1 MDYNGTDKEGLV
13 EDTWGSPS
21 CFGERLKQEKRSS
34 FSADMKSQEIVGEGA
49 NTTMNVPVA
58 AGPRLL
64 PFEFRALE
72 ACLESACR
80 CLEREVHGLS
90 IICDHLYFII

>member
-1 MDYNGTDKEGLV
+1 
-13 EDTWGSPS
+13 
-21 CFGERLKQEKRSS
+21 
-34 FSADMKSQEIVGEGA
+34 MKSQEIVGEGA

-80 CLEREVHGLS
+80 CLERESSIVGLFGMNFHITLFDGKPIQFWETVIAS
-90 IICDHLYFII
+90 NGGCIALFLICFNGNKLSSK

>member
-1 MDYNGTDKEGLV
+1 MDYNGTDKEGVV

-21 CFGERLKQEKRSS
+21 CFRERLKQEKRSS

>member
-1 MDYNGTDKEGLV
+1 MDYNGTDKEGVV

-21 CFGERLKQEKRSS
+21 CFRERPKQEKRSR

-64 PFEFRALE
+64 PFEFDQSTRSLPGV
-72 ACLESACR
+72 CLQ
-80 CLEREVHGLS
+80 VH
-90 IICDHLYFII
+90 